1 MVRPKTNHQVINE
14 MLLRKP
20 DETIRVSISFT
31 PPPGFYPWPHGISGK
46 QLDDYYSQNRI
57 PYENHTRQIL
67 DMLAGENVS
76 IFFPGP
82 YPTTGIYG
90 EVPVYLIEDFNGRP
104 EVEMIQLDVPAYLV

>member
-82 YPTTGIYG
+82 YPTTGSMEKFRSTLSRILMDDRG
-90 EVPVYLIEDFNGRP
+90 GDDPAGRP
-104 EVEMIQLDVPAYLV
+104 GVSV